1 MSNGVDRPLSFIFI
15 LPKMKTMKFF
25 VMFLLFLPFC
35 SVGQDYFQQ
44 EVNYTIDVRLD
55 DKNHELFGN
64 EEFEYIN
71 NSPDELDKIMIHLWP
86 NAYSSG
92 HTALANQQ
100 YAQDD
105 DDLRNGSDS
114 LKGYIDSLDFRLNGS
129 PVSWKLDD
137 ENPDI
142 CIITLPFPLKPGEH
156 ISISTPFH
164 VKIPSGSISRLG
176 HIGQSYQ
183 ITQWYPKPAVYDK
196 DGWHAMPYLNQGEFF
211 SEYGSFDVRITL
223 PENYVVGATG
233 DCQTESELEF
243 MNALAEKTAK
253 ELSSDKGRS
262 TNNKFPA
269 SSSNMKTI
277 RFTQKN
283 VHDFAWFADK
293 RYWVLKGNVELPHS
307 KRNVTSWAL
316 FTPNNW
322 KLWQNAIEYI
332 NDGTYY
338 YSKWN
343 GDYPYNNVTAV
354 DGTISA
360 GGGMEYP
367 NVTVIGNSS
376 NAMELEIVI
385 VHEVGHNWFYGQLGS
400 NERVHGWMDEGMN
413 TLNEMRYIQTKYPDN
428 TNFSDMLFNGAMHF
442 DHLDHHDSGDISYRM
457 VSWLGTD
464 QPVETHSAEFSPIN
478 YGVVM
483 YQKTGLL
490 FFYLKDY
497 LGEEL
502 FDKCAMAYY
511 DEWEFKHPSPA
522 DMRTS
527 YEKTSGKDLG
537 WLFDDLINT
546 TRHIDYKLVRAKKTT
561 DGLTVTVKNVGQIN
575 GPVEVNLVKDDQVI
589 ATQWL
594 EPIDKKNSVFFPG
607 NEDFDRI
614 VIDHTKDI
622 PDINRSNN
630 SLKAKGLLKKV
641 EQPKFEWLAGDNEP
655 EHTNVFWT
663 PAVGG
668 NIYDRFMLGV
678 ALHNY
683 GLVPE
688 KWNYFV
694 APMYSFGRKMISG
707 VGEFSYTAL
716 PKKNFKKVRYGLS
729 VKSFK
734 HDSVYRNNE
743 SYYVTLSPS
752 IRLQLG
758 SRDQKAVDYTQ
769 NILIQG
775 LYRQDKFGSVE
786 YAQVGGFA
794 QYDFDLK
801 KPDHQLNLRARNDYL
816 HNLDTENSFAR
827 IRLSANYKLRYM
839 QKVQDRWIELRAFY
853 GNQYYKNYGGL
864 GDYAYYMSL
873 AGTDGRQDIFTEEY
887 FFGRNEYS
895 GTWSQQRSENMGGFR
910 STSYY
915 GTSDQWML
923 SANAWIQFPYLP
935 KMFGAFVDAGIFRFG
950 SSNYTAFNTGL
961 GMKVNNVFGLYFPLW
976 MSTNLENSF
985 GNAKYAEKI
994 RFTLNFNIANKS
1006 HQLSKLIN

>member
-1 MSNGVDRPLSFIFI
+1 MR
-15 LPKMKTMKFF
+15 FF
-25 VMFLLFLPFC
+25 VIFLFLLPFF

-100 YAQDD
+100 YEQDD

-129 PVSWKLDD
+129 PVSWELDPQ
-137 ENPDI
+137 NPDI
-142 CIITLPFPLKPGEH
+142 CTITLPFPLKPGEH

-164 VKIPSGSISRLG
+164 VKIPFGSISRLG

-233 DCQTESELEF
+233 DCQTESELAF
-243 MNALAEKTAK
+243 MTALAEKTAK

-269 SSSNMKTI
+269 SSSKMKTI

-332 NDGTYY
+332 NDGTYF

-367 NVTVIGNSS
+367 NVTVIGNAS

-413 TLNEMRYIQTKYPDN
+413 TLNEMRYIETKYPGN
-428 TNFSDMLFNGAMHF
+428 TYFSDMLLNGVMHF

-457 VSWLGTD
+457 ISWLGAD
-464 QPVETHSAEFSPIN
+464 QPVETHSAEFTPVN
-478 YGVVM
+478 YGVIM

-502 FDKCAMAYY
+502 FDKCAMEYY
-511 DEWEFKHPSPA
+511 REWEFKHPSPA
-522 DMRTS
+522 DMRAS

-546 TRHIDYKLVRAKKTT
+546 THHIDYKLVRAKKT
-561 DGLTVTVKNVGQIN
+561 DSGISVIVKNVGQVS
-575 GPVEVNLVKDDQVI
+575 GPIEVNLVKDDQVV
-589 ATQWL
+589 ATKWL
-594 EPIDKKNSVFFPG
+594 DPVDKKGEVNFTFDGSY
-607 NEDFDRI
+607 DYDRI

-622 PDINRSNN
+622 PEINRSNN
-630 SLKAKGLLKKV
+630 SLKTKGLFKKI
-641 EQPKFEWLAGDNEP
+641 EKPKFEWLMGDNEP
-655 EHTNVFWT
+655 DHTNVFWT
-663 PAVGG
+663 PAVAA
-668 NIYDRFMLGV
+668 NVYDRFMLGV

-694 APMYSFGRKMISG
+694 APMYSFGRKMVSG
-707 VGEFSYTAL
+707 IGEFSYTAL
-716 PKKNFKKVRYGLS
+716 PKQNFKKVRYGLS

-734 HDSVYRNNE
+734 NDSTYRDNE
-743 SYYVTLSPS
+743 SYFVTLSPS
-752 IRLQLG
+752 VNMQLG
-758 SRDQKAVDYTQ
+758 SRDKKAVDYAQ
-769 NILIQG
+769 NLLIQG
-775 LYRQDKFGSVE
+775 MYRYDQVGPVD
-786 YAQVGGFA
+786 YAQVGGFV

-816 HNLDTENSFAR
+816 YNLNTENSFAR
-827 IRLSANYKLRYM
+827 VRLSANYKLRYM
-839 QKVQDRWIELRAFY
+839 QKVQDRWIELRGFY
-853 GNQYYKNYGGL
+853 GNQYHRNYQGL
-864 GDYAYYMSL
+864 GDYAYYMSI

-887 FFGRNEYS
+887 FFGRSEYT
-895 GTWSQQRSENMGGFR
+895 GIWSQQRSENMGGFR
-910 STSYY
+910 STTNF
-915 GTSDQWML
+915 GMTDQWML
-923 SANAWIQFPYLP
+923 TGNAWIQFPYLP

-950 SSNYTAFNTGL
+950 SVNRTAFNAGL
-961 GMKVNNVFGLYFPLW
+961 GMKISNVFGLYFPLW
-976 MSTNLENSF
+976 MSKDLEDSF
-985 GNAKYAEKI
+985 VNASYGEKI